1 MSNRPLTGFQR
12 AKPGDRPSGPGWLP
26 FIALLGLAGCVTTPT
41 EPTAADNPPF
51 LAPIVSELPAGGAPL
66 VDGRARFRE
75 VFCAALAADPRASAG
90 RSCDRWLWRLSDEPS
105 LPEAPGASWPPADPS
120 VDVVLVPGAFGE
132 CYGNEARPFADGAKL
147 LTERGYRVHR
157 LVVGGR
163 SGTEA
168 NAKQI
173 AAALADVDFTPGRRV
188 VLIGFSKGTNDIL
201 RFLVDF
207 PDQARRIDA
216 VISVGSPILGTPT
229 ADLAAG
235 TYDALLGKIPLDACA
250 PGDGQVLESLR
261 TGTRERWMA
270 ANPLPTAIR
279 YYSLAGFAGRE
290 RMASLLV
297 PAWHYLNWFDP
308 RNDGQVIASKAVIP
322 GATLLGYANADHW
335 GLAMHNER
343 TSPHLVKRRDTVPF
357 PVEVLLS
364 ALVAFVEQDL
374 SESAAVR

>member
-1 MSNRPLTGFQR
+1 M
-12 AKPGDRPSGPGWLP
+12 AV
-26 FIALLGLAGCVTTPT
+26 LGLAGCAMTPT
-41 EPTAADNPPF
+41 EPAVTPNSQL
-51 LAPIVSELPAGGAPL
+51 LAPIVAELPAGGAPL
-66 VDGRARFRE
+66 TDGRAEFRQ

-90 RSCDRWLWRLSDEPS
+90 RNCDRWLWRLSDEPE
-105 LPEAPGASWPPADPS
+105 LPEAPGASSLPADPS

-132 CYGNEARPFADGAKL
+132 CYGSQARPFADGAKRL
-147 LTERGYRVHR
+147 SERGYRLHW

-173 AAALADVDFTPGRRV
+173 AAALAQLEFTPGRRI

-207 PDQARRIDA
+207 PEQARRIDA
-216 VISVGSPILGTPT
+216 VISVASPILGTPT

-270 ANPLPTAIR
+270 ANALPTAIR

-290 RMASLLV
+290 RMASILV
-297 PAWHYLNWFDP
+297 PAWHYLNWFDR
-308 RNDGQVIASKAVIP
+308 RNDGQVIASKAAIP

-335 GLAMHNER
+335 GIAMHNER

-374 SESAAVR
+374 SESADVR